1 LNAPFAPLRR
11 RARNDAPQSL
21 QLSSASKEVSRTFR
35 PRAEAITLLS
45 EIMARLHGLDM
56 PVIQFIQISPEPD
69 AAEVAVSFAQASA
82 TCLGRTLLA
91 RLGVSELQYQP
102 SAAVKG
108 SVATVTRRRTR
119 KVDPDTLDIVPD
131 SAVAGLCHARLGS
144 DYGDASHATRAL
156 PESWLDNVAL
166 DFRLVVIGSDAPE
179 RCPAALDLATRCHG
193 SILVTT
199 AGKTSLPQSRGV
211 IRQVQLAGGVILGSV
226 LHNAPPPPRLRWPKL
241 LPRFVSQFKV

>member
-179 RCPAALDLATRCHG
+179 RDALPRVHSRDHRWKDQPAAVAWRHSASATCRRRHSRFG
-193 SILVTT
+193 APQRTT
-199 AGKTSLPQSRGV
+199 AST
-211 IRQVQLAGGVILGSV
+211 
-226 LHNAPPPPRLRWPKL
+226 
-241 LPRFVSQFKV
+241 FKVAKIAS